1 MKHRLLLPTLLTSL
15 LVLAGC
21 GGTLLESK
29 KVDYKSAGRLPSLE
43 VPPDLTAPAN
53 DARYSIPENSRG
65 SVAFSS
71 YQEGRQGQEASGSAV
86 LAQAQ
91 ADNKVRLERDGTQ
104 RWLVVSGSQAALWP
118 VVRTFWQDMGFTLT
132 VDQPDAGVME
142 TDWSENR
149 AKLPHDIIR
158 STIGKTLD
166 FLYSMPERDKFR
178 TRFEKGSV
186 PGTVDI
192 YVSHRGMME
201 VYINEGRSE
210 TRWQPRPVDPELE
223 AEMLQR
229 LMVRLGV
236 DAAKAKDQLAAR
248 PNQKVEDRA
257 RLTSA
262 GDGLIVQEP
271 FDRAWRRI
279 GLALDRAGFTVE
291 DRDRKRGLYF
301 VRYVDPDST
310 QDKGKADKGLLAKLM
325 FWKSDKDEAG
335 KAPQMRVQVKDE
347 KDISRLLVQN
357 REGQPENSDTA
368 RRILKLLYE
377 QLK

>member
-43 VPPDLTAPAN
+43 VPPDLTAPTN

-71 YQEGRQGQEASGSAV
+71 YQEGRQGQEASGSAA

-178 TRFEKGSV
+178 TRFEKGSA
-186 PGTVDI
+186 PGAVDI

-210 TRWQPRPVDPELE
+210 TRWQPRPLDPELE

-236 DAAKAKDQLAAR
+236 DAAKAKEQLTAR

-257 RLTSA
+257 RLTPA
-262 GDGLIVQEP
+262 GGGLIVQEP